1 MQLGVV
7 IGHATSTVKHPS
19 FVGWRLV
26 LVQPLGAGGVPE
38 AEPLVAIDK
47 MGAGAGQRVVLSNDG
62 RGARE
67 MIGDAKSP
75 VRWFVVAIEDER
87 RGRSRASGAG

>member
-1 MQLGVV
+1 MQLGTV

-26 LVQPLGAGGVPE
+26 VVQPLNVRREPE
-38 AEPLVAIDK
+38 ADPVVAVDRF
-47 MGAGAGQRVVLSNDG
+47 GSGAGQTVILNSDG

-67 MIGDAKSP
+67 YVGDEKSP
-75 VRWFVVAIEDER
+75 ARWFVVGIVDD
-87 RGRSRASGAG
+87 